1 MTAPWED
8 TRVAAGLRR
17 QLTTRRR
24 VLDEGAAG
32 IGWKVGFGAPAS
44 LDLMDITAPLVG
56 FLTDATVF
64 PSGDHID
71 TSGWIRGVVEF
82 ELAVYLGADLG
93 PGASLHEAGAA
104 ISAVGP
110 AMELANIDLPVEASF
125 VEDIVAGNIFHEAVV
140 LGASDEGRA
149 GLDITGLVAR
159 ILVDGEEWA
168 TTTDL
173 QAITGA
179 YPLIVATVANTLA
192 ATGMTLRAGDL
203 IITGSVVPPIP
214 VTEGTEFSFV
224 LEPFAPISVAV
235 V

>member
-24 VLDEGAAG
+24 VLAEGAAG

-56 FLTDATVF
+56 FLTDATVS
-64 PSGDHID
+64 PSGARID

-93 PGASLHEAGAA
+93 PGASLDEAGAA

-110 AMELANIDLPVEASF
+110 AIELANIDLPIEASG
-125 VEDIVAGNIFHEAVV
+125 VEDIVAGNIFHEGVV
-140 LGASDEGRA
+140 FGAPDEGRA

-159 ILVDGEEWA
+159 ILVDGEQRA

-192 ATGMTLRAGDL
+192 ANGMTLRAGDL

-214 VTEGTEFSFV
+214 VTDGTEFTFV
-224 LEPFAPISVAV
+224 LEPFAPISVAAV
-235 V
+235 